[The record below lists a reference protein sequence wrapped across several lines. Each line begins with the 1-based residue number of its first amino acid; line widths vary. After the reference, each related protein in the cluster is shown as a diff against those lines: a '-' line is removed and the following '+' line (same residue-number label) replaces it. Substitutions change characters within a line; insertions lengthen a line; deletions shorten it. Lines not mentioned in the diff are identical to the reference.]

1 MNGYQ
6 MIFSLASIGIHVSLF
21 ITHRKGK
28 LLDSPGV
35 QGPQLQAIETGKKT
49 KEKKHITQNRN

>member
-6 MIFSLASIGIHVSLF
+6 MIFSLVSIGIHVSLF
-21 ITHRKGK
+21 ISHRKGK

-35 QGPQLQAIETGKKT
+35 QGPQAIETGKKT
-49 KEKKHITQNRN
+49 KEKIHITQNRN